1 MLVKKAVVQT
11 IIHLAAWA
19 GFLLLP
25 LVFYPRP
32 RDRETSFF
40 MEHYFT
46 TFFFVNFAIIVAFY
60 YLNTYVFIPKLL
72 DTRKFIGYTALI
84 LVLLIF
90 YAFVPR
96 LYHSIWPSQFGTAFA
111 LGPAAGIGGP
121 GAAGYNGAAGTNPAN
136 GSPGSAAPSDGIGP
150 SRVAGSPDASGPAA
164 VGGRSAGASG
174 QLGGPPGGRGAIPR
188 PPRPRNP
195 PLLSPWNFAIFLL
208 VFVFS
213 TGIRVF
219 NQWQRSE
226 QRAKEIANEK
236 LQAELSFLKA
246 QINPHFLFNTLNNIY
261 ALASNQSE
269 HTAAAVMKLSSIM
282 RYVLTEARNDLVPL
296 EKEILFTSH
305 YIELQKMRLTDK
317 THIEFSI
324 NGDPLGRQ
332 IAPLLL
338 LPFVENAFKYGIS
351 TRECSPINILL
362 DIREDSL
369 DFSISNHKHFNTMMR
384 MAENTG
390 IGISNTRRRLDL
402 LYPGQYDLAIKDKNN
417 EFSVHLNI
425 PV

>member
-1 MLVKKAVVQT
+1 VKKVTVQI
-11 IIHLAAWA
+11 IIHSAAWA
-19 GFLLLP
+19 CFLLLP

-32 RDRETSFF
+32 RDREYSIFT
-40 MEHYFT
+40 EHYFT
-46 TFFFVNFAIIVAFY
+46 PLFFVNFAIIVAFY
-60 YLNTYVFIPKLL
+60 YLNTYLFIPRLL
-72 DTRKFIGYTALI
+72 DTKKFFAYTALI
-84 LVLLIF
+84 LALLIF

-96 LYHSIWPSQFGTAFA
+96 IYHGLFPAQAGY
-111 LGPAAGIGGP
+111 GPAGVAGQPGP
-121 GAAGYNGAAGTNPAN
+121 DAT
-136 GSPGSAAPSDGIGP
+136 GP
-150 SRVAGSPDASGPAA
+150 SVVDGRSGLPGVAGPTGRA
-164 VGGRSAGASG
+164 V
-174 QLGGPPGGRGAIPR
+174 LPR

-213 TGIRVF
+213 TGIRVI
-219 NQWQRSE
+219 NQWLRSE
-226 QRAKEIANEK
+226 QRAKEITNEK
-236 LQAELSFLKA
+236 LHAELSFLKA

-261 ALASNQSE
+261 ALASSQSE

-317 THIEFSI
+317 TSIDFSI
-324 NGDPLGRQ
+324 KGDPLGRQ

-351 TRECSPINILL
+351 TRECSPIHILL
-362 DIREDSL
+362 DIKEESL
-369 DFSISNHKHFNTMMR
+369 YFSISNHKHFNTSLR
-384 MAENTG
+384 MADNTG

-402 LYPGQYDLAIKDKNN
+402 LYAGRYELIINDKSN
-417 EFSVHLNI
+417 EFTVHLNI